1 MSRKL
6 LNKLDLGG
14 IGVLPESNE
23 LILFL
28 GRDLLHPY
36 QTLLEYLQ
44 LEKTEMRVSYPILAK
59 VWAIGILMK

>member
-14 IGVLPESNE
+14 IGLQPESNE

-28 GRDLLHPY
+28 GRHLLHPY

-44 LEKTEMRVSYPILAK
+44 LERTEMQVSNPILAK
-59 VWAIGILMK
+59 VTKRGGK